1 MHPLNIMLYL
11 NRQGTSSMQIPLD
24 NIAKLADKNIQSAIN
39 LTHITLVKGLRHD
52 IFQKMSG
59 LIVFIIDLTE
69 CRRWQRSC
77 SSLPQCVET
86 TFG

>member
-39 LTHITLVKGLRHD
+39 LTHITLVKALRHD
-52 IFQKMSG
+52 IS
-59 LIVFIIDLTE
+59 
-69 CRRWQRSC
+69 RRC
-77 SSLPQCVET
+77 LALSSS
-86 TFG
+86 